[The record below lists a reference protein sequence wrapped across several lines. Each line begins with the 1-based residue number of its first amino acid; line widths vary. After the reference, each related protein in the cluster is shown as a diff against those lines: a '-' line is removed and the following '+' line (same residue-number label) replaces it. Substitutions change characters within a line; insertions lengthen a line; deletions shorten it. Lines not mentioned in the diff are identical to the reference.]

1 MAAPERTKVFISY
14 SRLDARWLQRL
25 QTMLKP
31 LERNHTITVWDDTK
45 IKPGA
50 EWKSE
55 IEKELASARVAM
67 LLVSPNFLASDFIAN
82 DELPPLLKAAAEDG
96 LTILWVAVSASLYRR
111 TDIAK
116 YQAANNPAQP
126 LDSLRPAALNRE
138 LVKIA
143 EMIEEAAS
151 HPAIPVKGSPAEAAP
166 QGRETTQI
174 GCSGIFPSYLQCN
187 SREITASSRGSDATE
202 PT

>member
-1 MAAPERTKVFISY
+1 MGIGGYSVAAPERTKVFISY

-45 IKPGA
+45 IKAGA

-55 IEKELASARVAM
+55 IEKELASARVAV

-82 DELPPLLKAAAEDG
+82 NELPPLLKAAAEDG

-116 YQAANNPAQP
+116 YQAANDPARP
-126 LDSLRPAALNRE
+126 LDSLRPAGVE
-138 LVKIA
+138 
-143 EMIEEAAS
+143 
-151 HPAIPVKGSPAEAAP
+151 
-166 QGRETTQI
+166 
-174 GCSGIFPSYLQCN
+174 SGAGEDC
-187 SREITASSRGSDATE
+187 
-202 PT
+202 